1 MRGRFA
7 LSKYL
12 PWIVFVTI
20 VVDSAFS
27 SANQIAQGFVEI
39 KITATSSPQTITS
52 ATCGVTL
59 SAFDS
64 KIPELSYTENVS
76 KEVTPVNNV
85 VTCTVTAPYD
95 WSFTDLTGNI
105 SIGYSVGG
113 QNGSAIQKSTSGGF
127 APIPLT
133 TTGTTVFTVSTVF

>member
-1 MRGRFA
+1 MRARFA

-20 VVDSAFS
+20 VVDSEFS
-27 SANQIAQGFVEI
+27 NANQIAQGFVQV
-39 KITATSSPQTITS
+39 KITASSSPQNITS
-52 ATCGVTL
+52 ANCGISL
-59 SAFDS
+59 SALDS
-64 KIPELSYTENVS
+64 KTLISFTEDVS

-95 WSFTDLTGNI
+95 WSLTDLTGNI
-105 SIGYSVGG
+105 NVSYSVSG
-113 QNGSAIQKSTSGGF
+113 QNGSHIVKSTSGGF

-133 TTGTTVFTVSTVF
+133 TTGTTVLTVSTVF